1 MHKIIVKMILLVCAL
16 IFFSNSSFAIS
27 LSELQTVSQFVNVGS
42 KNDGDAYLNVNSIQS
57 IRYNPP
63 YYSLKYMTYYVNY
76 NQGYILETEEIS
88 NYDYNY
94 SYEMLIKNNKFS
106 SIKTIDAF
114 KAEVIR
120 LKYQNSGIEGGH
132 RIKKVYNLDG
142 ILIEDLSSNSYGYES
157 KQIKFLT
164 IGYDLATEAFYKAYR
179 LRF

>member
-1 MHKIIVKMILLVCAL
+1 MYKILIKMILLVCPL

-42 KNDGDAYLNVNSIQS
+42 KNDGDAYLNVDSIQS

-63 YYSLKYMTYYVNY
+63 YYSLKYTTYYVNY
-76 NQGYILETEEIS
+76 NEGYILEAEEIS
-88 NYDYNY
+88 NYNYNY

-106 SIKTIDAF
+106 SIKTFDAF
-114 KAEVIR
+114 KSEIIK

-132 RIKKVYNLDG
+132 RIKKVYSLDG
-142 ILIEDLSSNSYGYES
+142 MLIEDLSSIYNGYES
-157 KQIKFLT
+157 QQIKFLT
-164 IGYDLATEAFYKAYR
+164 IGYDLAAEAFYKAYQ

>member
-1 MHKIIVKMILLVCAL
+1 MYKILIKIILLVCPL

-42 KNDGDAYLNVNSIQS
+42 KNDGDAYLNVDSIQS

-63 YYSLKYMTYYVNY
+63 YYSLKYTTYYVNY
-76 NQGYILETEEIS
+76 NEG
-88 NYDYNY
+88 
-94 SYEMLIKNNKFS
+94 YEMLIKNNKFS
-106 SIKTIDAF
+106 SIKTFDAF
-114 KAEVIR
+114 KLEIIK

-132 RIKKVYNLDG
+132 RIKKVYSLDG
-142 ILIEDLSSNSYGYES
+142 MLIEDLSSIYNGYES

-164 IGYDLATEAFYKAYR
+164 IGYDLAAEAFYKAYQ

>member
-1 MHKIIVKMILLVCAL
+1 MYKILIKIILLVCPL

-42 KNDGDAYLNVNSIQS
+42 KNDGDAYLNVDSIQS

-63 YYSLKYMTYYVNY
+63 YYSLKYTTYYVNY
-76 NQGYILETEEIS
+76 NEGYILEAEEIS
-88 NYDYNY
+88 NYNYNY

-106 SIKTIDAF
+106 SIKTFDAF
-114 KAEVIR
+114 KSEIIK
-120 LKYQNSGIEGGH
+120 LKYLNSGIEGGD
-132 RIKKVYNLDG
+132 RIKKVYSLDG
-142 ILIEDLSSNSYGYES
+142 MLIEDLSSIYNGYES

-164 IGYDLATEAFYKAYR
+164 IGYDLAAEAFYKAYQ

>member
-1 MHKIIVKMILLVCAL
+1 MLLHITRLFTLIVAFVC
-16 IFFSNSSFAIS
+16 ISSTSFAVS

-42 KNDGDAYLNVNSIQS
+42 KNDGDAYLNVDSIQS

-63 YYSLKYMTYYVNY
+63 YYSLKYTTYYVNY
-76 NQGYILETEEIS
+76 NEGFILESEEIS
-88 NYDYNY
+88 NYNYNY
-94 SYEMLIKNNKFS
+94 SYEMLIKNNNFS
-106 SIKTIDAF
+106 SIKTFDAF
-114 KAEVIR
+114 KSEIIK

-142 ILIEDLSSNSYGYES
+142 MLIEDLSSIYNGYES

-164 IGYDLATEAFYKAYR
+164 IGYDLAAEAFYKAYQ